1 MKKKVLTFLLVFAL
15 ILSVVPCGIPEVH
28 AEEEVEVEDID
39 YSYLEDEAALVG
51 YMESQTWGVYL
62 ISGTSVI
69 RKYSSTKIAAGGST
83 AATRACKVIVTV
95 IVEKLVSGGWAR
107 VTSWTTTKASDV
119 VATSSKLL
127 TVATGYSYR
136 VRCYHYAGT
145 DTGYSSTDALRM

>member
-1 MKKKVLTFLLVFAL
+1 MKKKVLTFLLIFAL

-62 ISGTSVI
+62 VSGSSGI
-69 RKYSSTKIAAGGST
+69 RKYSSTKIVAGGST
-83 AATRACKVIVTV
+83 TAAKYCKVIVTV
-95 IVEKLVSGGWAR
+95 IVEKLTSDGWAR
-107 VTSWTTTKASDV
+107 VTSWTATKASDV
-119 VATSSKLL
+119 FVTSSKLL

-136 VRCYHYAGT
+136 VRGYHDAAT
-145 DTGYSSTDALRM
+145 DTGYSCTNALRM

>member
-1 MKKKVLTFLLVFAL
+1 MKKKVLSFLLVFAL

-62 ISGTSVI
+62 LSGSSTI
-69 RKYSSTKIAAGGST
+69 RKYSSTKIAAGGT
-83 AATRACKVIVTV
+83 TKAATYCKVIVTV
-95 IVEKLVSGGWAR
+95 IVEKLTSDGWAR
-107 VTSWTTTKASDV
+107 VTSWTATRTNDALV
-119 VATSSKLL
+119 TSSKLL

-136 VRCYHYAGT
+136 VRGYHNAGT
-145 DTGYSSTDALRM
+145 DAGYSCTNALSM

>member
-51 YMESQTWGVYL
+51 YLETQTRGVYL
-62 ISGTSVI
+62 ISGTSGI

-83 AATRACKVIVTV
+83 AATVDCKVIVVV
-95 IVEKLVSGGWAR
+95 IVEKLTSDGWAR
-107 VTSWTTTKASDV
+107 VTSWTATKASDV
-119 VATSSKLL
+119 IVTSSKIL

-136 VRCYHYAGT
+136 VRCTHYAAT
-145 DTGYSSTDALRM
+145 DVGHSSTDALRM

>member
-15 ILSVVPCGIPEVH
+15 ILSVVPCGIAEVH

-62 ISGTSVI
+62 VSGSSGI
-69 RKYSSTKIAAGGST
+69 RKYSSTKIVAGGST
-83 AATRACKVIVTV
+83 TAAKYCKVIVVV
-95 IVEKLVSGGWAR
+95 IVEKLTSDGWGR
-107 VTSWTTTKASDV
+107 VTSWTTTRTNDALV
-119 VATSSKLL
+119 TSSKLL

-136 VRCYHYAGT
+136 VRCTHYANT
-145 DTGYSSTDALRM
+145 DVGHSSTDALRM

>member
-51 YMESQTWGVYL
+51 YMETQTWGVYL
-62 ISGTSVI
+62 LSGSSTI
-69 RKYSSTKIAAGGST
+69 RKYSSTKIAAGG
-83 AATRACKVIVTV
+83 ATSATVDCKVIVTV
-95 IVEKLVSGGWAR
+95 IVEKLTSDGWAR
-107 VTSWTTTKASDV
+107 VTSWTATKASGV
-119 VATSSKLL
+119 LVTSSKIL

-136 VRCYHYAGT
+136 VRCIHNAASDSG
-145 DTGYSSTDALRM
+145 SSATNALRM

>member
-1 MKKKVLTFLLVFAL
+1 MKKVLTFLLVFAL

-62 ISGTSVI
+62 IAGSSAI
-69 RKYSSTKIAAGGST
+69 RKYSSTKIVAGGST
-83 AATRACKVIVTV
+83 SAAKYCKVIVTV
-95 IVEKLVSGGWAR
+95 IVEKLTSAGWAR
-107 VTSWTTTKASDV
+107 VTSWTETRASDV
-119 VATSSKLL
+119 IVTSSKIL

-136 VRCYHYAGT
+136 VRCIHNAAT
-145 DTGYSSTDALRM
+145 DTGHSSTNALSM